1 MRKCD
6 KIVCADVLVPKNE
19 IKIFLGDYNGFQ
31 RYDFYKYGFA
41 KNIERKMR
49 GAFWTPEEISLV
61 TDRLKFRDLP
71 EFVQT
76 ILTKNL
82 LFQTLM
88 DSGQNR
94 GLDQVLADIA
104 TSPEWEAVFKTQGYF
119 ELIHS
124 LSYSHIVREVFSD
137 RATELFDGIA
147 DDQEIIHRIDKEIET
162 YTLVDHLDDIDDEIE
177 KKKLLLEL
185 FVRIYALEGLKFY
198 VSFLVTYT
206 INNSYQNA
214 IQGITRII
222 KLINF
227 DEDMHVTVFAGLLG
241 ILLKNPDEGFSELM
255 KSDWYTNM
263 VHDIFTSVVE
273 DEIVWGEYLL
283 SFGNVPT
290 LTTSVIEQ
298 FVKYYADNRLARIK
312 MDPIYNAQTFDVVDW
327 FEHYKNPNLD
337 NVAQQ
342 ESEAIAYNIGT
353 LQNDLEEEQLT
364 FDWNNNNEKGN
375 T

>member
-1 MRKCD
+1 MKCN
-6 KIVCADVLVPKNE
+6 KIVCAEQLIPKKD
-19 IKIFLGDYNGFQ
+19 IKIFLGPYNGFQ
-31 RYDFYKYGFA
+31 RYDFYKYGFT
-41 KNIERKMR
+41 KSIERKMR
-49 GAFWTPEEISLV
+49 GSFWTPEEISLI

-71 EFVQT
+71 KFVQT

-94 GLDQVLADIA
+94 GLDSVLAGLA
-104 TSPEWEAVFKTQGYF
+104 TSPEWEATFKTQGYF

-124 LSYSHIVREVFSD
+124 LSYSHIVREIFSD
-137 RATELFDGIA
+137 GATDLFDEVSN
-147 DDQEIIHRIDKEIET
+147 DDQIIHRIDKEITAYSQVAEIDFIQDET
-162 YTLVDHLDDIDDEIE
+162 E
-177 KKKLLLEL
+177 KRKLLLEL

-227 DEDMHVTVFAGLLG
+227 DEDMHVSVFAGLLN
-241 ILLKNPDEGFSELM
+241 ILMKNKDEGFSELM
-255 KSDWYTNM
+255 KTDWYHNM
-263 VHDIFTSVVE
+263 VRSIFEEVVA

-290 LTTSVIEQ
+290 LTASVIEQ
-298 FVKYYADNRLARIK
+298 FVKYYADDRLGRIK
-312 MDPIYNAQTFDVVDW
+312 EEKIYNVQAFDIVDW
-327 FEHYKNPNLD
+327 FEVYKNPNLD
-337 NVAQQ
+337 NVAMQ

-353 LQNDLEEEQLT
+353 LKNDLDDKQLT
-364 FDWNNNNEKGN
+364 FDWKNNDKRKN
-375 T
+375 